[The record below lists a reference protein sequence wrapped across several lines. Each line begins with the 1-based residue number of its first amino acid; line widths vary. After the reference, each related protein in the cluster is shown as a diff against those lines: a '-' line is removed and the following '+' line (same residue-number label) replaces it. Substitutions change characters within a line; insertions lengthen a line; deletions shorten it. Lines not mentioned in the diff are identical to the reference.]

1 MDDGRRAGYG
11 QSSAW
16 SRRIGAGL
24 AAAICCLLM
33 LAALDANLAGI
44 LRSTPTIEV
53 STFRLLPTSSPAA
66 APSVQRRSRTGE
78 ASRSSSQ
85 PVRAAETAPT
95 DEKGETV
102 ASPLSLPAPTV
113 PTVAALSANRQPKT
127 EPDTPPQQAH
137 DDDTKG
143 TALAAYQRQLWARIS
158 ARKPAG
164 IHLAGVA
171 TLRFTVGDD
180 GALVAVEL
188 VASSG
193 NAALDRLALRTVRN
207 AAPFPPPPDVERDQL
222 VFTIPFSFH

>member
-33 LAALDANLAGI
+33 LAALDANLSGI
-44 LRSTPTIEV
+44 LRPTSTIEV
-53 STFRLLPTSSPAA
+53 STFRLLPTSAPAPPPAQPRSP
-66 APSVQRRSRTGE
+66 TGE
-78 ASRSSSQ
+78 ALRPQEPRPSR
-85 PVRAAETAPT
+85 PT
-95 DEKGETV
+95 ELATTGDLGGPA
-102 ASPLSLPAPTV
+102 ASPLPVPPTIAPPLPVATV
-113 PTVAALSANRQPKT
+113 NRPLASEPNVA
-127 EPDTPPQQAH
+127 PPQH
-137 DDDTKG
+137 DDKTQ
-143 TALAAYQRQLWARIS
+143 TALAIYQRQLWARIS

-171 TLRFTVGDD
+171 TVRFSVGDD
-180 GALVAVEL
+180 GALIAVEL
-188 VASSG
+188 AASSG

-207 AAPFPPPPDVERDQL
+207 AAPFPAPPTGVEKDQL